1 MDSIMLKKYRLAAL
15 AIAASGFAAAAVPAM
30 AAEKAVTCNAPVAY
44 VITGSE
50 ANYTIVCTGGSSA
63 GSITNFSHKITTNDN
78 VVLQLAQAAGS
89 HAIST
94 ADGSITIYSN
104 LKDTSGTAWGCGENN
119 CRIISQLVGY

>member
-1 MDSIMLKKYRLAAL
+1 
-15 AIAASGFAAAAVPAM
+15 
-30 AAEKAVTCNAPVAY
+30 

-119 CRIISQLVGY
+119 CRIIGQLVGY